1 MGRGTV
7 YNEVFS
13 EEIWNDVNPENKAL
27 LDDFISYKKSSDK
40 SEQTILQ
47 YYQMIRLFFCWNYQY
62 NGDKFFVNMRKREFV
77 KFFGHCVENFGWSP
91 ARTAT
96 VKSAL
101 SSMSNYIENVLDDEF
116 EDFRNIVVKI
126 EVATKQPVREKTIL
140 DQEEIDQCLHSLVQ
154 AGKLEIAC
162 YLALAVASGARK
174 AELLRF
180 KVDYFK
186 DENIVYG
193 CLYKTPEKIKTKGRS
208 SKGKMLNK
216 YTFVNMF
223 KPYFDL
229 WMKWREENNIDSEWL
244 FIVKRNGVWEQ
255 AYIANANA
263 WCDIISKYL
272 GRTFYSHSARHR
284 YVTMMKES
292 KLPDG
297 VIVELM
303 GWQKGSGS
311 AMIDIYSDVDES
323 EMLGDY
329 FDEEGIKKDIKE
341 GTVNDIGNSSN
352 STYNKHK
359 R

>member
-1 MGRGTV
+1 MGRKTV

-13 EEIWNDVNPENKAL
+13 EEIWQKVNPENKAL
-27 LDDFISYKKSSDK
+27 LDDFVAYKKSSDK
-40 SEQTILQ
+40 SAQTIWQ
-47 YYQMIRLFFCWNYQY
+47 YYQMIRLFFCWNYEY

-116 EDFRNIVVKI
+116 EDFRNIVIKI
-126 EVATKQPVREKTIL
+126 ETATKQPVREKTIL
-140 DQEEIDQCLHSLVQ
+140 DPEEIDQCLHSLVQ
-154 AGKLEIAC
+154 AGKYEIAC

-174 AELLRF
+174 SELLRF

-229 WMKWREENNIDSEWL
+229 WMKWRKENNVESDWL
-244 FIVKRNGVWEQ
+244 FVIKRDKEWGQ
-255 AYIANANA
+255 ANVANANA

-303 GWQKGSGS
+303 GWAKDSGG
-311 AMIDIYSDVDES
+311 AMCALYSDLDES
-323 EMLGDY
+323 QTLGDY
-329 FDEEGIKKDIKE
+329 FCEDGIRTDVKS
-341 GTVNDIGNSSN
+341 GTVDDVGN
-352 STYNKHK
+352 KPPHK
-359 R
+359 KRKG

>member
-1 MGRGTV
+1 MGRRTV
-7 YNEVFS
+7 YNEIFS
-13 EEIWNDVNPENKAL
+13 EEVWEKVNPENKAL
-27 LDDFISYKKSSDK
+27 LDDFIAYKRSSDK

-47 YYQMIRLFFCWNYQY
+47 YYQMIRLFFCWNYT
-62 NGDKFFVNMRKREFV
+62 NNNDKFFVDMRKREFV
-77 KFFGHCVENFGWSP
+77 KFFGNCVEVYGWSP

-96 VKSAL
+96 VKSTL
-101 SSMSNYIENVLDDEF
+101 SSLSNYIENVLDDEF
-116 EDFRNIVVKI
+116 EDFRNIVTRI
-126 EVATKQPVREKTIL
+126 EIATKQPVREKTVL
-140 DQEEIDQCLHSLVQ
+140 SQEEIDQCLHSLVE
-154 AGKLEIAC
+154 AGKYEIAC

-229 WMKWREENNIDSEWL
+229 WMEWRKKNHIDSEWL
-244 FIVKRNGVWEQ
+244 FIVQRSKRTGWEQ
-255 AYIANANA
+255 ATVSTANA
-263 WCDIISKYL
+263 WCDIITKYL
-272 GRTFYSHSARHR
+272 GRTFYSHAARHR

-292 KLPDG
+292 KLPDS
-297 VIVELM
+297 VVVELM
-303 GWQKGSGS
+303 GWVKGSNLIS
-311 AMIDIYSDVDES
+311 VYNDNDES
-323 EMLGDY
+323 EMLGEY
-329 FDEEGIKKDIKE
+329 FCEDGIRTDVKE
-341 GTVNDIGNSSN
+341 GTINDIGSDSN
-352 STYNKHK
+352 TRRYG